1 MTLAKPLDFSGITVK
16 FVCKMKRMI
25 RSPLRVLAAL
35 DCDSKFLAD
44 LLTALLSQLLLLQG
58 NSLVSSTGL
67 CSAPREVFRFEVSTS
82 NPDPVP
88 SLGVLS
94 TPPFE
99 VCQSWA

>member
-1 MTLAKPLDFSGITVK
+1 
-16 FVCKMKRMI
+16 MI
-25 RSPLRVLAAL
+25 RSPLGVLAAL

-58 NSLVSSTGL
+58 NSLVSSIGL
-67 CSAPREVFRFEVSTS
+67 CSAPREVFRFKVSTS
-82 NPDPVP
+82 NRDPVP